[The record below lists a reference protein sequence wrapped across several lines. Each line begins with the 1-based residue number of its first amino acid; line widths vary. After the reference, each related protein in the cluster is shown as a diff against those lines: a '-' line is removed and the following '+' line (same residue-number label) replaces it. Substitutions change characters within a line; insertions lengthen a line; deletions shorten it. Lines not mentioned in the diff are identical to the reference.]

1 MFSSRKIISYYE
13 HLRTDIGAGGIS
25 LEAAVDCRAVNL
37 LRFEVMRSLFHA
49 GADRVSSVVGR

>member
-13 HLRTDIGAGGIS
+13 LLRTDIGAGGIS

-49 GADRVSSVVGR
+49 GAD